1 MKIYK
6 NIEQLKADI
15 KDNVLVVNEDV
26 TFEFSFSIDA
36 NLKVN
41 GKITAMDI
49 TAWDINAM
57 DITAMDIKARDINA
71 WNINAWNI
79 KARDINAW
87 NINAW
92 NINAMDITAWDI
104 KAGNINAG
112 NISYHAFCCV
122 YNSIKCT
129 SIKARRE
136 KHQEPICLG
145 GKLEFKQEQTIIELT
160 LEQIAEKFG
169 KRVEDIKIK
178 K

>member
-6 NIEQLKADI
+6 NLEQLKADI

-41 GKITAMDI
+41 GNIIANNIDSWNI
-49 TAWDINAM
+49 TAWNIDGLNINANY
-57 DITAMDIKARDINA
+57 INARDIKA
-71 WNINAWNI
+71 WNIDADNI
-79 KARDINAW
+79 
-87 NINAW
+87 
-92 NINAMDITAWDI
+92 T
-104 KAGNINAG
+104 AGNITAR
-112 NISYHAFCCV
+112 NISYYAFCCV
-122 YNSIKCT
+122 YDSIKCT

-136 KHQEPICLG
+136 KHQEPICLD
-145 GKLEFKQEQTIIELT
+145 GKLEFKQEEAIIELT

>member
-49 TAWDINAM
+49 TAM
-57 DITAMDIKARDINA
+57 DINA
-71 WNINAWNI
+71 WNINA
-79 KARDINAW
+79 RDINAW
-87 NINAW
+87 DINAGNIN
-92 NINAMDITAWDI
+92 AWDI

-129 SIKARRE
+129 SVKARRE

>member
-49 TAWDINAM
+49 TAR
-57 DITAMDIKARDINA
+57 DIKARDINA
-71 WNINAWNI
+71 W
-79 KARDINAW
+79 DINAW

-129 SIKARRE
+129 SVKARRE

>member
-1 MKIYK
+1 MGKLPLWTLPLGT
-6 NIEQLKADI
+6 LK
-15 KDNVLVVNEDV
+15 LG
-26 TFEFSFSIDA
+26 T
-36 NLKVN
+36 LTL
-41 GKITAMDI
+41 GTL
-49 TAWDINAM
+49 TLGTLTLW
-57 DITAMDIKARDINA
+57 TLPLG
-71 WNINAWNI
+71 NINAG
-79 KARDINAW
+79 
-87 NINAW
+87 NIN
-92 NINAMDITAWDI
+92 AWDI

-129 SIKARRE
+129 SVKARRE